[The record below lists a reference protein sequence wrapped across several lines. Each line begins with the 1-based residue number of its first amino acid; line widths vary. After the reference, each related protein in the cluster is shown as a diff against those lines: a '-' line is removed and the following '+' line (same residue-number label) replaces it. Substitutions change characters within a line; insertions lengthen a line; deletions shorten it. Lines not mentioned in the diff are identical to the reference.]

1 MIKITEATYNK
12 WRDGWLVVTGMTGGE
27 RVALSHSFRVKWRL
41 RDFIIEHDRDVSLK
55 CEKSGIDAHLEL
67 HDDEIGMVFTRD
79 FIDFQDGG
87 SGFFNS
93 QTLDVE
99 GSRPSDDER
108 ADLRVLSRAKAL
120 VRKREPQQGFGDVN
134 DILINYL
141 RGTVPEKMAVEQL
154 DGLLQVYATFGPSDK
169 PKWECPGK

>member
-1 MIKITEATYNK
+1 MIQITEATYNK
-12 WRDGWLVVTGMTGGE
+12 WRDGWLVVTGMRGGE
-27 RVALSHSFRVKWRL
+27 RVALSHGFRVKWRL
-41 RDFIIEHDRDVSLK
+41 RDFIIEHDRDVSLR

-99 GSRPSDDER
+99 GSRPREEER
-108 ADLRVLSRAKAL
+108 ADLRVLDRAKAL
-120 VRKREPQQGFGDVN
+120 VRGPRPKYGFVDVGSTIVSYLQGVLSEED
-134 DILINYL
+134 
-141 RGTVPEKMAVEQL
+141 AAEQL
-154 DGLLQVYATFGPSDK
+154 DDLKTDYAKLAPSDK